1 MKVFNKKNKKY
12 FTFKGHQ
19 YAINFERLKFVCL
32 SSSEN
37 GGTTENEVSYAY
49 EVLENGNLNMTS
61 KVDHETVVK
70 GNPQN
75 DMIIY
80 DIVKL
85 LILSL
90 LDNNST
96 EKEFEETF
104 GFTLAL
110 NSLLAWGVVEEITE

>member
-1 MKVFNKKNKKY
+1 MKMFSKKPRKY
-12 FTFKGHQ
+12 FTFKGHR
-19 YAINFERLKFVCL
+19 YAINFEKLKFVCL
-32 SSSEN
+32 TSSEN

-90 LDNNST
+90 LDNNAN
-96 EKEFEETF
+96 EGDFEETF

-110 NSLLAWGVVEEITE
+110 NSLLAWGVVEELTE